1 MKIVGVTSCSTGIAH
16 TYMAAEAIKKAA
28 KKLGYKAKIETQG
41 SVGTDDKLSSD
52 DIKDADLVVLASD
65 VSISGSDRFEGLDK
79 VYRSGSEKFIVDAEK
94 SLREAFEEIGKP
106 LN

>member
-41 SVGTDDKLSSD
+41 SVGTDDRLSTSD
-52 DIKDADLVVLASD
+52 IEDADLVVIASD
-65 VSISGSDRFEGLDK
+65 VSISGNDRFEGLDK
-79 VYRSGSEKFIVDAEK
+79 VYRSGSERFIVDAEK
-94 SLREAFEEIGKP
+94 ALREAFDEIGRP
-106 LN
+106 IA